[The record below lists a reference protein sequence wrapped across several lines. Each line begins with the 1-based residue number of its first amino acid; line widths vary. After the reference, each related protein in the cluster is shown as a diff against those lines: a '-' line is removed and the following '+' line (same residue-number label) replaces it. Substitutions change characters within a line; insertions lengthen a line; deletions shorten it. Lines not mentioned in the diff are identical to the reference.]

1 MYDIHIRRYIYL
13 LHAIFAPKA
22 LTDPRYYFSHKV
34 CFDTARTMAT
44 YPSVDPTNLNGVS
57 DFSLVKVRAQDF
69 FKRVLVHSCVTILLE
84 LFQEIE
90 EDSNEP
96 LTSRQM
102 RREERAPLKGIV
114 RDALQLSLDRVEF
127 GASNIKCMY
136 NALLDILLVI

>member
-1 MYDIHIRRYIYL
+1 M
-13 LHAIFAPKA
+13 
-22 LTDPRYYFSHKV
+22 
-34 CFDTARTMAT
+34 
-44 YPSVDPTNLNGVS
+44 
-57 DFSLVKVRAQDF
+57 
-69 FKRVLVHSCVTILLE
+69 HSCVTILLE

-136 NALLDILLVI
+136 NALLDILLVISHDIPWHFKAMPALASKFLGLPCSS